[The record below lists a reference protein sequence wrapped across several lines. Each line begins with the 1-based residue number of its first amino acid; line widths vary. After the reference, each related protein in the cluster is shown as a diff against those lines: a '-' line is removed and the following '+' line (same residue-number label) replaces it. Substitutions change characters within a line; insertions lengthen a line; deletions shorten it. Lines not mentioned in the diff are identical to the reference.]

1 MRLLP
6 VGPPQGYAW
15 DGSVPGAPG
24 KSEDSSEGRGPVGWG
39 WVPGSVTWQSVGPDH
54 KGPALGCQPL
64 PSLPK
69 LYPRLALPLVPGP
82 WSSSKGPSWLPGPPP
97 GQGWTFWGH
106 SEIPQASLLG
116 LSAGRR
122 ENQRQWADKGCIVAH
137 GWGSLD
143 LCPWEA
149 EGSLGGR
156 LGGWA

>member
-1 MRLLP
+1 MAQSQ
-6 VGPPQGYAW
+6 GPQARVRTAQRAGAQW
-15 DGSVPGAPG
+15 DGAGALALSLG
-24 KSEDSSEGRGPVGWG
+24 SLWEKLGPA
-39 WVPGSVTWQSVGPDH
+39 H

-69 LYPRLALPLVPGP
+69 LYTRLALPLAPGP

-149 EGSLGGR
+149 GGESGGGR